1 MADEVTDMSFWVSL
15 KAKLASSLRAK
26 VIFGVFVILV
36 TVMGVFTYWD
46 MIGRVKFHLTREE
59 TKAFEFSKMV
69 RKSIEYPMLDGEM
82 EDVQATLESLATIT
96 DFEFVNLHDP
106 MQVIRYSGNPDNIG
120 MVARSEVPKE
130 ALQTQTTVKELQDYE
145 GKRVLHYAVPV
156 LNERACF
163 KCHGRE
169 KEVLGVL
176 TVGIPWGPV
185 EARIASLRNRQILLG
200 VVSISIVGFFLIK
213 WVSRSVTRPILEL
226 THLTNQVSRGNLD
239 ATVDF
244 GKPVKCWEI
253 LNCEKTGC
261 PAYGK
266 GEAFCWYIDGT
277 LFTGGPEGKFPEKI
291 EQCRRCQVYNMHGSD
306 EVVQLADAFSHMT
319 GNLKAYGEELRRT
332 YDFQKNLIK
341 GSIDGIIATDNT
353 GNIVIFNEG
362 AERIFGY
369 ASEEVIHKMGVGD
382 LYPAGRAKKIEQALY
397 GHGHGGPGKLAD
409 YETTIL
415 NKDGEEIPVWLSAS
429 VIYDDEEPVGVVGF
443 FRDLSERKRLE
454 KKVLES
460 ERLATIGQGVSYI
473 SHEIKNPLMLIGGFA
488 RQVLR
493 KISQNGKNK
502 EKLEIIIKEVAR
514 LEEFLSEVTDITKPS
529 QPKKIMTS
537 INSVVE
543 DVSAFLH
550 EELKVRHVVF
560 QTSLDPQIPE
570 ISVDPKQMRQV
581 LINVMKNAMEAMP
594 EGGELSITTQLQD
607 DRVKLRIIDT
617 GQGITPE
624 DVKSVFDP
632 FVTTKAKGTGLG
644 LPICRKIIEDHDGL
658 ISLESTSGHGTVCNI
673 TLPVQGVT

>member
-1 MADEVTDMSFWVSL
+1 MSFWVR
-15 KAKLASSLRAK
+15 LRTEIAGNLRSK
-26 VIFGVFVILV
+26 VILGVCVTLV
-36 TVMGVFTYWD
+36 TVVGVFTYWD
-46 MIGRVKFHLTREE
+46 MIGRIKFHLSREE
-59 TKAFEFSKMV
+59 TKAFGFSKMV

-82 EDVQATLESLATIT
+82 EVVQATLESLASMT
-96 DFEFVNLHDP
+96 DLEFVNLQDP

-120 MVARSEVPKE
+120 MIGGSEIPKE
-130 ALQTQTTVKELQDYE
+130 AFHTQTTVKELQEHD
-145 GKRVLHYAVPV
+145 GKQVLHYAVPV

-169 KEVLGVL
+169 KDVLGL
-176 TVGIPWGPV
+176 LSVGIPWGPV
-185 EARIASLRNRQILLG
+185 ETRIASLRNRQILLG
-200 VVSISIVGFFLIK
+200 IVSISIVAFFLIK
-213 WVSRSVTRPILEL
+213 WVSRSVTRPILQL
-226 THLTNQVSRGNLD
+226 TRLANQVSRGNLD

-244 GKPVKCWEI
+244 GKAVKCWQI

-266 GEAFCWYIDGT
+266 DEAFCWYIDGT
-277 LFTGGPEGKFPEKI
+277 LFAGGPMGKFPEKI
-291 EQCRRCQVYNMHGSD
+291 EQCRRCEVYKIHGSD

-319 GNLKAYGEELRRT
+319 GNLKAYSEKLRRT
-332 YDFQKNLIK
+332 YDFQKNLIR
-341 GSIDGIIATDNT
+341 GSIDGIIATDNA

-362 AERIFGY
+362 AEKIIGY
-369 ASEEVIHKMGVGD
+369 ASEEVIRKMALVD
-382 LYPAGRAKKIEQALY
+382 LYPAGRAKKIEEALY
-397 GHGHGGPGKLAD
+397 GHGYGGPGKLAD

-415 NKDGEEIPVWLSAS
+415 NKDGKEIPIWLSAS
-429 VIYDDEEPVGVVGF
+429 IIYEDEKAIGAVGF
-443 FRDLSERKRLE
+443 FRDLGERKKLE

-488 RQVLR
+488 QQVLR

-543 DVSAFLH
+543 EVSAFLN
-550 EELKVRHVVF
+550 EELRARHVVF
-560 QTSLDPQIPE
+560 QTTLDPHIPE

-594 EGGELSITTQLQD
+594 EGGHLSVTTQLHED
-607 DRVKLRIIDT
+607 NVELRIIDT
-617 GQGITPE
+617 GKGITPE
-624 DVKSVFDP
+624 DLKTIFDP
-632 FVTTKAKGTGLG
+632 FFTTKIKGTGLG
-644 LPICRKIIEDHDGL
+644 LAISRKIVEDHEGRVS
-658 ISLESTSGHGTVCNI
+658 IETTSGDETVCSI
-673 TLPVQGVT
+673 TLPVKGTT

>member
-1 MADEVTDMSFWVSL
+1 MSFWVR
-15 KAKLASSLRAK
+15 LRTEIAGNLRSK
-26 VIFGVFVILV
+26 VILGVCVTLV
-36 TVMGVFTYWD
+36 TVVGVFTYWD
-46 MIGRVKFHLTREE
+46 MIGRVKFHLSREE
-59 TKAFEFSKMV
+59 TKAFGFSKMV

-82 EDVQATLESLATIT
+82 EVVQATLESLASMT
-96 DFEFVNLHDP
+96 DLEFVNLQDP

-120 MVARSEVPKE
+120 MIGGSEIPKE
-130 ALQTQTTVKELQDYE
+130 AFHTQTTVKELQEHD

-169 KEVLGVL
+169 KEVLGL
-176 TVGIPWGPV
+176 LSVGIPWGPV
-185 EARIASLRNRQILLG
+185 KTRMASLRNRQILLG
-200 VVSISIVGFFLIK
+200 IVSISIVAFFLIK
-213 WVSRSVTRPILEL
+213 WVSRSVTRPILQL
-226 THLTNQVSRGNLD
+226 TRLANQVSRGNLD

-244 GKPVKCWEI
+244 GRVVKCWEI

-266 GEAFCWYIDGT
+266 VEACCWYVDGT
-277 LFTGGPEGKFPEKI
+277 LFTGGPMGKFPEKI
-291 EQCRRCQVYNMHGSD
+291 EQCRRCEVYKMHGSD

-319 GNLKAYGEELRRT
+319 GNLKAYSEKLRRT
-332 YDFQKNLIK
+332 YDFQKNLIR
-341 GSIDGIIATDNT
+341 GSIDGIIATDNA

-362 AERIFGY
+362 AEKIIGY
-369 ASEEVIHKMGVGD
+369 ASEEVIRKMALVD
-382 LYPAGRAKKIEQALY
+382 LYPAGRAKKIEEALY
-397 GHGHGGPGKLAD
+397 GHSYGGPGKLVD

-415 NKDGEEIPVWLSAS
+415 NKDGKEIPVWLSAS
-429 VIYDDEEPVGVVGF
+429 IIYEDEEAIGAVGF
-443 FRDLSERKRLE
+443 FRDLSERKKLE

-488 RQVLR
+488 QQVLR

-529 QPKKIMTS
+529 QPKKMMTS

-543 DVSAFLH
+543 EVSAFLN
-550 EELKVRHVVF
+550 EELRVRHIVF
-560 QTSLDPQIPE
+560 QTTLDPQIPE

-581 LINVMKNAMEAMP
+581 LINVVKNAMEAMP
-594 EGGELSITTQLQD
+594 EGGDLSVTTQLQGD
-607 DRVKLRIIDT
+607 NIELRIMDT
-617 GQGITPE
+617 GKGITLE
-624 DVKSVFDP
+624 DLKTIFDP
-632 FVTTKAKGTGLG
+632 FFTTKIKGTGLG
-644 LPICRKIIEDHDGL
+644 LAISRKIVEDHEGRV
-658 ISLESTSGHGTVCNI
+658 SVESTSGDGTVCSI
-673 TLPVQGVT
+673 TLPVRSTT

>member
-1 MADEVTDMSFWVSL
+1 
-15 KAKLASSLRAK
+15 
-26 VIFGVFVILV
+26 
-36 TVMGVFTYWD
+36 
-46 MIGRVKFHLTREE
+46 
-59 TKAFEFSKMV
+59 
-69 RKSIEYPMLDGEM
+69 
-82 EDVQATLESLATIT
+82 
-96 DFEFVNLHDP
+96 
-106 MQVIRYSGNPDNIG
+106 
-120 MVARSEVPKE
+120 
-130 ALQTQTTVKELQDYE
+130 
-145 GKRVLHYAVPV
+145 
-156 LNERACF
+156 
-163 KCHGRE
+163 
-169 KEVLGVL
+169 
-176 TVGIPWGPV
+176 
-185 EARIASLRNRQILLG
+185 
-200 VVSISIVGFFLIK
+200 
-213 WVSRSVTRPILEL
+213 
-226 THLTNQVSRGNLD
+226 
-239 ATVDF
+239 
-244 GKPVKCWEI
+244 
-253 LNCEKTGC
+253 
-261 PAYGK
+261 
-266 GEAFCWYIDGT
+266 
-277 LFTGGPEGKFPEKI
+277 
-291 EQCRRCQVYNMHGSD
+291 
-306 EVVQLADAFSHMT
+306 
-319 GNLKAYGEELRRT
+319 
-332 YDFQKNLIK
+332 
-341 GSIDGIIATDNT
+341 
-353 GNIVIFNEG
+353 
-362 AERIFGY
+362 
-369 ASEEVIHKMGVGD
+369 
-382 LYPAGRAKKIEQALY
+382 
-397 GHGHGGPGKLAD
+397 
-409 YETTIL
+409 
-415 NKDGEEIPVWLSAS
+415 
-429 VIYDDEEPVGVVGF
+429 
-443 FRDLSERKRLE
+443 
-454 KKVLES
+454 
-460 ERLATIGQGVSYI
+460 
-473 SHEIKNPLMLIGGFA
+473 MLIGGFA

>member
-1 MADEVTDMSFWVSL
+1 MSFWVSL
-15 KAKLASSLRAK
+15 RTEIAGNLRSK
-26 VIFGVFVILV
+26 VILGVCVTLV

-46 MIGRVKFHLTREE
+46 MIGRVKFHLSREE
-59 TKAFEFSKMV
+59 TKAFGFSKMV

-82 EDVQATLESLATIT
+82 EVVQTTLESLASMT
-96 DFEFVNLHDP
+96 DLEFVNLHDP

-120 MVARSEVPKE
+120 MIAGSEVPKE
-130 ALQTQTTVKELQDYE
+130 ALQTQTTVKELQEHD
-145 GKRVLHYAVPV
+145 GKRILHYAVPV

-169 KEVLGVL
+169 KEVLGL
-176 TVGIPWGPV
+176 LSVGIPWGPV
-185 EARIASLRNRQILLG
+185 ETRIASLRNRQILLG
-200 VVSISIVGFFLIK
+200 IVSISIVAFFLIK
-213 WVSRSVTRPILEL
+213 WVSRSVTRPILQL
-226 THLTNQVSRGNLD
+226 TRLANQVSRGNLD

-244 GKPVKCWEI
+244 GKAVKCWEI

-266 GEAFCWYIDGT
+266 VQACCWYIDGT
-277 LFTGGPEGKFPEKI
+277 LFKGGPRGKFPEKI
-291 EQCRRCQVYNMHGSD
+291 EQCRRCEVYKMHGSD
-306 EVVQLADAFSHMT
+306 EVVQLADAFSHMI
-319 GNLKAYGEELRRT
+319 GNLKAYSEKLRRT

-341 GSIDGIIATDNT
+341 GSIDGIIATDNA
-353 GNIVIFNEG
+353 GNILIFNEG
-362 AERIFGY
+362 AEKILGY
-369 ASEEVIHKMGVGD
+369 SSEEVIRKMDVVD
-382 LYPAGRAKKIEQALY
+382 LYPVGRAKKIEEALY

-409 YETTIL
+409 YETTVL
-415 NKDGEEIPVWLSAS
+415 NKEGKDIPVWLSAS
-429 VIYDDEEPVGVVGF
+429 IIYEDEKAVGAVGF
-443 FRDLSERKRLE
+443 FRDLSERKKLE
-454 KKVLES
+454 RKVLES

-488 RQVLR
+488 QQVLR

-624 DVKSVFDP
+624 DLKSVFDP

-673 TLPVQGVT
+673 TLPIQGVT

>member
-1 MADEVTDMSFWVSL
+1 MSFWVR
-15 KAKLASSLRAK
+15 LRTEIAGNLRSK
-26 VIFGVFVILV
+26 VILGVCVTLV
-36 TVMGVFTYWD
+36 TVVGVFTYWD
-46 MIGRVKFHLTREE
+46 MIGRVKFHLSREE
-59 TKAFEFSKMV
+59 TKAFGFSKMV

-82 EDVQATLESLATIT
+82 EVVQATLESLASMT
-96 DFEFVNLHDP
+96 DLEFVNLQDP

-120 MVARSEVPKE
+120 MIGGSEIPKE
-130 ALQTQTTVKELQDYE
+130 AFHTQTTVKELQEHD

-169 KEVLGVL
+169 KEVLGL
-176 TVGIPWGPV
+176 LSVGIPWGPV
-185 EARIASLRNRQILLG
+185 KTRIASLRNRQLLLG
-200 VVSISIVGFFLIK
+200 IVSISIVAFFLIK
-213 WVSRSVTRPILEL
+213 WVSRSVTRPILQL
-226 THLTNQVSRGNLD
+226 TRLANQVSRGNLE

-244 GKPVKCWEI
+244 GKAVKCWEI

-266 GEAFCWYIDGT
+266 DEAFCWYFDGT
-277 LFTGGPEGKFPEKI
+277 LFTGGPMGKFPEKI
-291 EQCRRCQVYNMHGSD
+291 EQCRRCEVYKMHGPD

-319 GNLKAYGEELRRT
+319 GNLKAYSEKLRRT
-332 YDFQKNLIK
+332 YDFQKNLIR
-341 GSIDGIIATDNT
+341 GSIDGIIATDNA

-362 AERIFGY
+362 AEKIIGY
-369 ASEEVIHKMGVGD
+369 ASEEVIRKMALVD
-382 LYPAGRAKKIEQALY
+382 LYPAGRAKKIEEALY
-397 GHGHGGPGKLAD
+397 GHSYGGPGKLVD

-415 NKDGEEIPVWLSAS
+415 NKDGKEIPVWLSAS
-429 VIYDDEEPVGVVGF
+429 IIYEDEEAIGAVGF
-443 FRDLSERKRLE
+443 FRDLSERKKLE

-488 RQVLR
+488 QQVLR

-529 QPKKIMTS
+529 QPKKMMTS

-543 DVSAFLH
+543 EVSAFLN
-550 EELKVRHVVF
+550 EELRVRHIVF
-560 QTSLDPQIPE
+560 QTTLDPQIPE

-581 LINVMKNAMEAMP
+581 LINVVKNAMEAMP
-594 EGGELSITTQLQD
+594 EGGDLSVTTQLQGD
-607 DRVKLRIIDT
+607 NIELRIMDT
-617 GQGITPE
+617 GKGITLE
-624 DVKSVFDP
+624 DLKTIFDP
-632 FVTTKAKGTGLG
+632 FFTTKIKGTGLG
-644 LPICRKIIEDHDGL
+644 LAISRKIVEDHEGRV
-658 ISLESTSGHGTVCNI
+658 SVESTSGDGTVCSI
-673 TLPVQGVT
+673 TLPVRSTT

>member
-1 MADEVTDMSFWVSL
+1 MSFWVSL
-15 KAKLASSLRAK
+15 KAKMARNLRAK

-36 TVMGVFTYWD
+36 TVMSVFTYWD
-46 MIGRVKFHLTREE
+46 MIGRVKFHLSREE

-82 EDVQATLESLATIT
+82 EDVQATLESLASMT
-96 DFEFVNLHDP
+96 DLEFVNLHNP
-106 MQVIRYSGNPDNIG
+106 LQVIRYSGNPDNIG

-176 TVGIPWGPV
+176 TVGVPWGPV
-185 EARIASLRNRQILLG
+185 EIRVASLRNRQILLG
-200 VVSISIVGFFLIK
+200 MVSISIVGFFLIK
-213 WVSRSVTRPILEL
+213 WVSRSVTRPILQL
-226 THLTNQVSRGNLD
+226 TRLANQVSRGNLD

-244 GKPVKCWEI
+244 GRAVKCWEI
-253 LNCEKTGC
+253 LTCEKTGC

-415 NKDGEEIPVWLSAS
+415 NKDGEEIPIWLSAS
-429 VIYDDEEPVGVVGF
+429 IIYEDEEPVGAVGF
-443 FRDLSERKRLE
+443 FRDLSERKKLE

-594 EGGELSITTQLQD
+594 EGGRLSITTQLQD

>member
-1 MADEVTDMSFWVSL
+1 MSFWVSL
-15 KAKLASSLRAK
+15 KAKMARNLRAK

-36 TVMGVFTYWD
+36 TVMSVFTYWD
-46 MIGRVKFHLTREE
+46 MIGRVKFHLSREE
-59 TKAFEFSKMV
+59 TKAFEFSQMV

-96 DFEFVNLHDP
+96 DLEFVNLHNRV
-106 MQVIRYSGNPDNIG
+106 QVIRYSGNPDNIG
-120 MVARSEVPKE
+120 MVAGSEIPKE
-130 ALQTQTTVKELQDYE
+130 ALQTQTTVKELHEHE
-145 GKRVLHYAVPV
+145 GKRVLHYAVPI

-185 EARIASLRNRQILLG
+185 ETRVASLRNRQILLG
-200 VVSISIVGFFLIK
+200 IVSISIVGFFLIK
-213 WVSRSVTRPILEL
+213 WVSRSVTRPILQL
-226 THLTNQVSRGNLD
+226 TRLANQVSRGNLD

-244 GKPVKCWEI
+244 GKAVKCWEI
-253 LNCEKTGC
+253 LTCEKTGC

-266 GEAFCWYIDGT
+266 GEGFCWYIDGT

-291 EQCRRCQVYNMHGSD
+291 EQCRRCEVYKMHGSD

-319 GNLKAYGEELRRT
+319 GNLKAYSEKLRRT

-341 GSIDGIIATDNT
+341 GSIDGIIATDKA

-362 AERIFGY
+362 AEKIFGY
-369 ASEEVIHKMGVGD
+369 ASEEVIRKMDVGD
-382 LYPAGRAKKIEQALY
+382 LYPAGRAKKIEEALY

-415 NKDGEEIPVWLSAS
+415 NKDGTEIPVWLSAS
-429 VIYDDEEPVGVVGF
+429 IIYEDEEAVGAVGF
-443 FRDLSERKRLE
+443 FRDLSERKKLE

-488 RQVLR
+488 QQVLR

-514 LEEFLSEVTDITKPS
+514 LEEFLSEVTDITRPS
-529 QPKKIMTS
+529 QPKKVMTN

-543 DVSAFLH
+543 ELSAFLH
-550 EELKVRHVVF
+550 DEFKMHHVIF
-560 QTSLDPQIPE
+560 ETSLDPQIPE

-594 EGGELSITTQLQD
+594 EGGRLSITTQLQE
-607 DRVKLRIIDT
+607 DRVKLCIIDT
-617 GQGITPE
+617 GQGIAPE
-624 DVKSVFDP
+624 NLKSVFDP

-644 LPICRKIIEDHDGL
+644 LAISRKIIEDHEGL
-658 ISLESTSGHGTVCNI
+658 ISLESTSGQGTVCNI
-673 TLPVQGVT
+673 TLPIQGVT

>member
-1 MADEVTDMSFWVSL
+1 MSFWVRL
-15 KAKLASSLRAK
+15 KAKLAGHLRAK

-36 TVMGVFTYWD
+36 MAMGVFTYWD
-46 MIGRVKFHLTREE
+46 MIGRVKFHLLREE

-69 RKSIEYPMLDGEM
+69 QKSIEYPMLDGEM

-96 DFEFVNLHDP
+96 DLEFVNLHDP

-120 MVARSEVPKE
+120 MVARTDVPKE

-145 GKRVLHYAVPV
+145 GKRALHYGVPV

-176 TVGIPWGPV
+176 TVGVPWGPV
-185 EARIASLRNRQILLG
+185 ESRVASLRNRQILLG
-200 VVSISIVGFFLIK
+200 IVSISIVGFFLIK
-213 WVSRSVTRPILEL
+213 WVSRSVTGPILQL
-226 THLTNQVSRGNLD
+226 THLANQVSRGNLD
-239 ATVDF
+239 ATVDL
-244 GKPVKCWEI
+244 GKAVKCWEI
-253 LNCEKTGC
+253 LSCEETRC

-266 GEAFCWYIDGT
+266 GGAFCWYVDGT

-291 EQCRRCQVYNMHGSD
+291 QQCRRCRVYKMHGSD

-319 GNLKAYGEELRRT
+319 GNLKAYSEELRRT

-362 AERIFGY
+362 AEKIFGY
-369 ASEEVIHKMGVGD
+369 ASEEIIRKMDVVH
-382 LYPAGRAKKIEQALY
+382 LYPAGRGKKIEQSLY
-397 GHGHGGPGKLAD
+397 GRGHGGPGKLAD
-409 YETTIL
+409 YETAIL

-429 VIYDDEEPVGVVGF
+429 VIYDDGEPVGVVGF
-443 FRDLSERKRLE
+443 FRDLSERKKLE

-488 RQVLR
+488 QQVLR
-493 KISQNGKNK
+493 KIGQNEKNK

-529 QPKKIMTS
+529 QPKKVMTN

-543 DVSAFLH
+543 EVSAFLQ
-550 EELKVRHVVF
+550 EEFKMRQVTF
-560 QTSLDPQIPE
+560 QMSLDSEIPE

-594 EGGELSITTQLQD
+594 EGGRLSITTHLQEGGV
-607 DRVKLRIIDT
+607 RIGIIDT
-617 GQGITPE
+617 GQGIAPE
-624 DVKSVFDP
+624 NLKSVFDP

-644 LPICRKIIEDHDGL
+644 LAISRKIIEDHDGL
-658 ISLESTSGHGTVCNI
+658 ISLESTSGHGTVCNV
-673 TLPVQGVT
+673 TLPIQGAT

>member
-1 MADEVTDMSFWVSL
+1 
-15 KAKLASSLRAK
+15 
-26 VIFGVFVILV
+26 
-36 TVMGVFTYWD
+36 
-46 MIGRVKFHLTREE
+46 
-59 TKAFEFSKMV
+59 
-69 RKSIEYPMLDGEM
+69 
-82 EDVQATLESLATIT
+82 
-96 DFEFVNLHDP
+96 
-106 MQVIRYSGNPDNIG
+106 
-120 MVARSEVPKE
+120 
-130 ALQTQTTVKELQDYE
+130 
-145 GKRVLHYAVPV
+145 
-156 LNERACF
+156 
-163 KCHGRE
+163 
-169 KEVLGVL
+169 
-176 TVGIPWGPV
+176 V

-200 VVSISIVGFFLIK
+200 IVSISIVGFFLIK
-213 WVSRSVTRPILEL
+213 WVSRSVTQPILQL
-226 THLTNQVSRGNLD
+226 TRLANQVSRGNLD

-244 GKPVKCWEI
+244 GRAVKCWEI
-253 LNCEKTGC
+253 LNCDKTGC

-266 GEAFCWYIDGT
+266 IEAFCWYIDGT
-277 LFTGGPEGKFPEKI
+277 LFTGGPRAKFPEKI
-291 EQCRRCQVYNMHGSD
+291 EQCRRCEVYKMHGSD

-319 GNLKAYGEELRRT
+319 GNLKAYSEKLRRT

-341 GSIDGIIATDNT
+341 GSIDGIMATDNT

-362 AERIFGY
+362 AENIFGY
-369 ASEEVIHKMGVGD
+369 ASEEIIRKMDVGD
-382 LYPAGRAKKIEQALY
+382 LYPAGRAKKIEEALY
-397 GHGHGGPGKLAD
+397 GHGYGGPGRLAD

-415 NKDGEEIPVWLSAS
+415 NKEGKEIPVWLSAS
-429 VIYDDEEPVGVVGF
+429 IIYEDEEAVGAVGF
-443 FRDLSERKRLE
+443 FRDLSERKKLE

-488 RQVLR
+488 QQVLR

-624 DVKSVFDP
+624 DLKSVFDP

-673 TLPVQGVT
+673 TLPIQGVT